1 MRVAVCVLDEAEEVC
16 SNRVQLEM
24 MKSILRLVRE
34 TGTHE
39 STSPVES
46 PGSFGSQRTIQN
58 GIYIWIAHYR
68 RLRGYLLKFISNTL
82 EHARGTLDGGR
93 RVRPVVLLQ
102 NGSGRFYQD
111 NFSPII
117 D

>member
-1 MRVAVCVLDEAEEVC
+1 MRVSVCVLDEAEEVC

-24 MKSILRLVRE
+24 MKAILRLVRE
-34 TGTHE
+34 TALVC
-39 STSPVES
+39 PVES